1 MAETLETLER
11 ALAEAKAKQAE
22 MIRNRK
28 KVKSR
33 RQSDGQD
40 RQKINAEEDSQIE
53 VEQHS
58 SSPPDTSNTVE
69 RKTRG
74 SEDIHASLGVTGS
87 SNPLSAAPGEVS
99 QESPIDALNS
109 SSKRSSK
116 DV

>member
-11 ALAEAKAKQAE
+11 ALADEKSKQAE
-22 MIRNRK
+22 FLRK
-28 KVKSR
+28 FNKVKSR

-58 SSPPDTSNTVE
+58 SAPPDTSNTVE

-74 SEDIHASLGVTGS
+74 AEEIHASLGVSGS
-87 SNPLSAAPGEVS
+87 SNPLAAAPGVVS